1 MGIPLRHHR
10 LVHKY
15 LPLNNISAFLVA
27 NSKSVLNSILDIPL
41 KVFFLPKIFLTQ
53 LSMVSS
59 KGKLVKSE
67 SISKEAIIRS
77 AFCSLMFAAN
87 SKESFNTNLFLVR
100 LDNMGTK
107 NLAKR

>member
-1 MGIPLRHHR
+1 
-10 LVHKY
+10 
-15 LPLNNISAFLVA
+15 
-27 NSKSVLNSILDIPL
+27 
-41 KVFFLPKIFLTQ
+41 
-53 LSMVSS
+53 MVSS

-67 SISKEAIIRS
+67 SISKEAMNRS

-107 NLAKR
+107 NLARRQAGVLIAERMGLNGGIPSGGGGGGGLL